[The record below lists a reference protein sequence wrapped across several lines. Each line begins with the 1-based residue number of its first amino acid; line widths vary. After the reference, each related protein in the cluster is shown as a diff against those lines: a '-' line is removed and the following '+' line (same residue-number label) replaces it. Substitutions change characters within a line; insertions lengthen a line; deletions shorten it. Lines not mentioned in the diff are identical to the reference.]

1 LPAIVVEDLIKSY
14 ARGPGGLGGRT
25 VALAGVSLTIEP
37 GETVGII
44 GPNGAGKTTLLG
56 CLLGFLRPDS
66 GRIAIHGLP
75 VDDLAVRAATGY
87 LPERLVL
94 DRWMSGR
101 ALLHFHH
108 ALAGLPRE
116 SRPRD
121 CDALLD
127 RVGLDREAAS
137 RRVGRYSRGM
147 LQRLALA
154 QALLGDPRL
163 LYLDEP
169 ISGVDP
175 AGIVVFRDILSK
187 LSASGATIL
196 INSHQLA
203 EVERVCHR
211 VVFVKQGRVEAM
223 ETMRAGAAHARVL
236 RVRLSTEQP
245 AVSPERL
252 AALAGG
258 AGATFRG
265 WSAPDARF
273 GVADDAG
280 ATRLVAALAREG
292 VALIEVMP
300 EEGRLERLFAS
311 GAAGAATPEAAPRGS
326 APGPSIPAAAQG
338 GVAPGPS
345 APAAPAGTP
354 APAPQD
360 DHSRFMPPPGPPAE
374 GPR

>member
-1 LPAIVVEDLIKSY
+1 MPAIVVEDLVKSY
-14 ARGPGGLGGRT
+14 SRGMGGIGGRVT
-25 VALAGVSLTIEP
+25 ALAGVSLAIEP

-66 GRIAIHGLP
+66 GHIRVDGRA
-75 VDDLAVRAATGY
+75 VDDLAVRAVTGY

-94 DRWMSGR
+94 DRWMTGIEF
-101 ALLHFHH
+101 LEYHH
-108 ALAGLPRE
+108 ALARLPDAAR
-116 SRPRD
+116 RKD
-121 CDALLD
+121 CTQLLD
-127 RVGLDREAAS
+127 RVGLDREAAA

-154 QALLGDPRL
+154 QALLGEPRF

-175 AGIVVFRDILSK
+175 AGVVEFREILTG
-187 LSASGATIL
+187 LSATGATVL

-223 ETMRAGAAHARVL
+223 ETMRAGASHARVL
-236 RVRLSTEQP
+236 RVRLSTQQ
-245 AVSPERL
+245 L
-252 AALAGG
+252 AAPGEQLSALAAS

-280 ATRLVAALAREG
+280 ATRLISALVNGG
-292 VALIEVMP
+292 VAVIEASP
-300 EEGRLERLFAS
+300 EEGRLERLFT
-311 GAAGAATPEAAPRGS
+311 GAPSPAGA
-326 APGPSIPAAAQG
+326 
-338 GVAPGPS
+338 
-345 APAAPAGTP
+345 AAPAGT
-354 APAPQD
+354 A
-360 DHSRFMPPPGPPAE
+360 GPTSGGRA
-374 GPR
+374 

>member
-1 LPAIVVEDLIKSY
+1 LPAIVVENLVKSY
-14 ARGPGGLGGRT
+14 ARGVFGMGGRT
-25 VALAGVSLTIEP
+25 MALAGVSLTIEP

-56 CLLGFLRPDS
+56 CLLGFLHPDS
-66 GRIAIHGLP
+66 GRIRIEGHE

-94 DRWMSGR
+94 DRWMSGMN
-101 ALLHFHH
+101 LLRYHH
-108 ALAGLPRE
+108 ALARLPAG
-116 SRPRD
+116 SRDAD
-121 CDALLD
+121 CLALLD
-127 RVGLDREAAS
+127 RVGLEREAAG

-154 QALLGDPRL
+154 QALLGNPRF

-169 ISGVDP
+169 VSGVDP
-175 AGIVVFRDILSK
+175 AGIVVFRDILAK

-211 VVFVKQGRVEAM
+211 VVFVKQGVVEAM

-245 AVSPERL
+245 AATPERL
-252 AALAGG
+252 TALADG

-273 GVADDAG
+273 AVADDAG
-280 ATRLVAALAREG
+280 ATRLIAALAREG
-292 VALIEVMP
+292 VALIEVIP
-300 EEGRLERLFAS
+300 EEGRLERLFA
-311 GAAGAATPEAAPRGS
+311 
-326 APGPSIPAAAQG
+326 
-338 GVAPGPS
+338 
-345 APAAPAGTP
+345 AGTP
-354 APAPQD
+354 AAASAGGPTGPPRTPGAPAVAEPD
-360 DHSRFMPPPGPPAE
+360 DSRFMPPPAPPSTGGAA
-374 GPR
+374 

>member
-1 LPAIVVEDLIKSY
+1 MGACVPAIVIEDLVKSY
-14 ARGPGGLGGRT
+14 RRGLGERT
-25 VALAGVSLTIEP
+25 VALAGVSLSIEP

-66 GRIAIHGLP
+66 GRIQIDSRD
-75 VDDLAVRAATGY
+75 VDDLAVRASTGY

-101 ALLHFHH
+101 GLLGYHH
-108 ALAGLPRE
+108 GLAGLPE
-116 SRPRD
+116 STRATD

-127 RVGLDREAAS
+127 RVGLDREAAG

-154 QALLGDPRL
+154 QALIGEPRF

-175 AGIVVFRDILSK
+175 AGIVVFRDILTR

-211 VVFVKQGRVEAM
+211 VVFVKAGRIEAM
-223 ETMRAGAAHARVL
+223 DTTRAGAAHARVL

-245 AVSPERL
+245 TPPPERL
-252 AALAGG
+252 ADIAAG
-258 AGATFRG
+258 AGASYRG

-273 GVADDAG
+273 GVADDNG
-280 ATRLVAALAREG
+280 ATRLIAALVRAS
-292 VALIEVMP
+292 VAVIEVLP
-300 EEGRLERLFAS
+300 EEGRLERLFTE
-311 GAAGAATPEAAPRGS
+311 GAASVATPP
-326 APGPSIPAAAQG
+326 PMP
-338 GVAPGPS
+338 
-345 APAAPAGTP
+345 P
-354 APAPQD
+354 APVRAPIAPD
-360 DHSRFMPPPGPPAE
+360 DESRFMPPAGGDA
-374 GPR
+374 

>member
-1 LPAIVVEDLIKSY
+1 LSAIVVEDLVKSY
-14 ARGPGGLGGRT
+14 PRGLGART
-25 VALAGVSLTIEP
+25 VALDGVSLTIEP

-66 GRIAIHGLP
+66 GRITIDGHD

-101 ALLHFHH
+101 ALLQYHH
-108 ALAGLPRE
+108 ALAGLPVD
-116 SRPRD
+116 SRRTD
-121 CDALLD
+121 CEALLD
-127 RVGLDREAAS
+127 RVGLDRAAAD

-154 QALLGDPRL
+154 QALLGEPRF

-175 AGIVVFRDILSK
+175 AGIVVFRDILSR

-211 VVFVKQGRVEAM
+211 VVFVKQGRIEAM
-223 ETMRAGAAHARVL
+223 DTTRAGSAHARVL

-245 AVSPERL
+245 VTPAEQLSAI
-252 AALAGG
+252 AAG
-258 AGATFRG
+258 AAATFRG

-273 GVADDAG
+273 AVTDDSG
-280 ATRLVAALAREG
+280 ATRLIAALVRAG
-292 VALIEVMP
+292 VAVIEVIP
-300 EEGRLERLFAS
+300 EEGRLERLFTEGS
-311 GAAGAATPEAAPRGS
+311 AATTPAHA
-326 APGPSIPAAAQG
+326 PAAA
-338 GVAPGPS
+338 
-345 APAAPAGTP
+345 APAV
-354 APAPQD
+354 APAPPAGPD
-360 DHSRFMPPPGPPAE
+360 DETRFMPPPAGGGA
-374 GPR
+374 

>member
-1 LPAIVVEDLIKSY
+1 MPVIVVEDLVKSY
-14 ARGPGGLGGRT
+14 SRGIGGIGGRVT
-25 VALAGVSLTIEP
+25 ALAGVSLAIEP

-66 GRIAIHGLP
+66 GRISVDGRA
-75 VDDLAVRAATGY
+75 VDDLSVRAVTGY

-94 DRWMSGR
+94 DRWMSGME
-101 ALLHFHH
+101 FMEYHH
-108 ALAGLPRE
+108 ALAGLGGEARQH
-116 SRPRD
+116 D
-121 CDALLD
+121 CTLLLD
-127 RVGLDREAAS
+127 RVGLDREAAA

-154 QALLGDPRL
+154 QALIGNPRF

-175 AGIVVFRDILSK
+175 AGVVVIREILSD
-187 LSASGATIL
+187 LSATGATVL

-211 VVFVKQGRVEAM
+211 VVFVKQGKVEAM
-223 ETMRAGAAHARVL
+223 ETMRAGASHARVL
-236 RVRLSTEQP
+236 RVRLSTEQMVVP
-245 AVSPERL
+245 GERL
-252 AALAGG
+252 SVLAAS

-280 ATRLVAALAREG
+280 ATRLISALVNGG
-292 VALIEVMP
+292 VAVIEASP
-300 EEGRLERLFAS
+300 EEGRLERLF
-311 GAAGAATPEAAPRGS
+311 TGS
-326 APGPSIPAAAQG
+326 ASPTAG
-338 GVAPGPS
+338 GGA
-345 APAAPAGTP
+345 
-354 APAPQD
+354 
-360 DHSRFMPPPGPPAE
+360 
-374 GPR
+374 

>member
-1 LPAIVVEDLIKSY
+1 VHVSAIVIDNLVKSY
-14 ARGPGGLGGRT
+14 ARGFAPRT
-25 VALAGVSLTIEP
+25 VALAGVSLTIER

-66 GRIAIHGLP
+66 GSIRIDGLP

-94 DRWMSGR
+94 DRWMHGR
-101 ALLHFHH
+101 AFLEYHH
-108 ALAGLPRE
+108 ALAGLPAANR
-116 SRPRD
+116 RAD
-121 CDALLD
+121 CEALME
-127 RVGLDREAAS
+127 RVGLGREAVD
-137 RRVGRYSRGM
+137 RRVGRFSRGM

-154 QALLGDPRL
+154 QALLGEPRF

-175 AGIVVFRDILSK
+175 AGIVVFRDILST

-196 INSHQLA
+196 INSHQLS

-223 ETMRAGAAHARVL
+223 ETMRAGASHARVL

-245 AVSPERL
+245 PMPPDRL
-252 AALAGG
+252 SAIAAG
-258 AGATFRG
+258 AAATFRG

-273 GVADDAG
+273 AVADDAG
-280 ATRLVAALAREG
+280 ATRLIGALIHEG
-292 VALIEVMP
+292 VAIIEAVP
-300 EEGRLERLFAS
+300 EEGRLERLFAPGS
-311 GAAGAATPEAAPRGS
+311 GLAAGEA
-326 APGPSIPAAAQG
+326 IPA
-338 GVAPGPS
+338 VTPP
-345 APAAPAGTP
+345 PPPPAPAGDT
-354 APAPQD
+354 D
-360 DHSRFMPPPGPPAE
+360 DHTRFMPPTGGGGA
-374 GPR
+374 

>member
-1 LPAIVVEDLIKSY
+1 LPAIVVEDLVKSY
-14 ARGPGGLGGRT
+14 ARGLGART
-25 VALAGVSLTIEP
+25 VALDGVSLTIEP

-66 GRIAIHGLP
+66 GRITIDGRD
-75 VDDLAVRAATGY
+75 VDDLAVRASTGY

-101 ALLHFHH
+101 ALLGYHH
-108 ALAGLPRE
+108 ALAGLPAE
-116 SRPRD
+116 SRRAD
-121 CDALLD
+121 CEALLD
-127 RVGLDREAAS
+127 RVGLDRAAAD

-154 QALLGDPRL
+154 QALLGEPRF

-175 AGIVVFRDILSK
+175 AGIVVFRDILAR
-187 LSASGATIL
+187 LSESGATIL

-211 VVFVKQGRVEAM
+211 VVFVKQGRIEAM
-223 ETMRAGAAHARVL
+223 DTTRAGAAHARVL
-236 RVRLSTEQP
+236 RVRLSTEHPVLPVEQLS
-245 AVSPERL
+245 AV
-252 AALAGG
+252 ATA

-273 GVADDAG
+273 AVEDDSG
-280 ATRLVAALAREG
+280 ATRLIAALVRAG
-292 VALIEVMP
+292 VAVIEVIP
-300 EEGRLERLFAS
+300 EEGRLERLF
-311 GAAGAATPEAAPRGS
+311 TE
-326 APGPSIPAAAQG
+326 G
-338 GVAPGPS
+338 GTH
-345 APAAPAGTP
+345 APAAPVTP
-354 APAPQD
+354 AVALPAATDPAD
-360 DHSRFMPPPGPPAE
+360 ETRFMPPPAGGGA
-374 GPR
+374 

>member
-1 LPAIVVEDLIKSY
+1 MPAIVVEDLVKSY
-14 ARGPGGLGGRT
+14 PRGLGGRT
-25 VALAGVSLTIEP
+25 VALAGVSLSIEP

-66 GRIAIHGLP
+66 GRITIDGHE

-101 ALLHFHH
+101 ALLEYHH
-108 ALAGLPRE
+108 ALAGLPDE
-116 SRPRD
+116 SRKRD
-121 CDALLD
+121 CEALLE
-127 RVGLDREAAS
+127 RVGLDRTAAN
-137 RRVGRYSRGM
+137 RRVAGYSRGM

-154 QALLGDPRL
+154 QALLGEPRF

-175 AGIVVFRDILSK
+175 AGIVVFREILSN

-211 VVFVKQGRVEAM
+211 VVFVKQGRIEAM
-223 ETMRAGAAHARVL
+223 DTTRAGAAHARVL
-236 RVRLSTEQP
+236 RVRLSTEHPVPP
-245 AVSPERL
+245 AEEL
-252 AALAGG
+252 AAIAAG
-258 AGATFRG
+258 AAATFRG

-273 GVADDAG
+273 AVADDSG
-280 ATRLVAALAREG
+280 ATRLIAALVRAS
-292 VALIEVMP
+292 VAVIEVLP
-300 EEGRLERLFAS
+300 EEGRLERLFTEGGSA
-311 GAAGAATPEAAPRGS
+311 AAGA
-326 APGPSIPAAAQG
+326 PAAA
-338 GVAPGPS
+338 PSPPS
-345 APAAPAGTP
+345 APAEPEDP
-354 APAPQD
+354 
-360 DHSRFMPPPGPPAE
+360 SRFMPPPAGGGA
-374 GPR
+374 